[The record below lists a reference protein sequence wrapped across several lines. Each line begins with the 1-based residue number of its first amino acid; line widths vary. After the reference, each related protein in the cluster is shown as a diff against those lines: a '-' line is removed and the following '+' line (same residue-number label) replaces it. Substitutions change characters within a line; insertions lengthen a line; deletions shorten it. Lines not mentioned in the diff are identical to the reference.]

1 MTKKKILSVAL
12 AMILVFGSAASLP
25 ENTFTDG
32 AGITASAAKG
42 DVIECDDV
50 DIVNDGAAHGYRVT
64 NFKLMTATSYFLKRI
79 QQSDTWDNPCYA
91 VGENA
96 FAGYKHN
103 LYEIELEQGYR
114 KIEKD
119 AFINSYNLKKYV
131 IPYTV
136 TEIGEH
142 AIGYEY
148 DKKTGKYTKIDGVTI
163 HCDPSSAAET
173 YAKNNG
179 FNIVYTNNQFDYT
192 ENSDGTYT
200 VSRYNYITP
209 EITIPGTYNGKKVV
223 AISSNVFGQAG
234 YARRSEVKNVT
245 KIIISENIKTIEDQ
259 AFYNLDNLKTVEFP
273 SSLEHIGDQAFFSCS
288 GLESITLKKG
298 LKTIGERAFAASG
311 LKNLTIPNTVV
322 SIGDSAFNNSKIETL
337 TELPSSLTFVGE
349 DVFKSTP
356 WLKNEFQKSDF
367 AISGGFLLKYNN
379 ESTKYN
385 VEVPSSVKYICGF
398 AFSSCTKLCNLTIP
412 SSVKY
417 IGKWGIFGCDN
428 LYYLKLNEGLET
440 VDENAVLACEELCYV
455 KLPASLK
462 NIGAHAFG
470 FYSTYT
476 EKEGRIY
483 PKIYDKFTIYCTKG
497 SAGEKYAKDNDF
509 ICEYYSKDPVRLAGA
524 GRYETAAAISKYE
537 FTKADTVVLAY
548 SMSYADALAG
558 VPLANKLNAPILLT
572 NKNSLDKATL
582 AEIKRLGAKKII
594 ILGGE
599 GAIGSGVVKDLA
611 ANGIKAANIERI
623 AGKTRY
629 STAAAIAEKLDKLNG
644 NTSKEVF
651 FVYGGGFADAL
662 SISPVAAIKN
672 APILYLTTDGELNAE
687 TAAYIEKLKD
697 KKITSYI
704 IGGEGVISNN
714 MRTKL
719 SEALGVGVYDVTRL
733 SGSNRYY
740 TCYYVNKE
748 FSSLWGRSVCAA
760 TGADFP
766 DALAGGVLAA
776 RHKAPLILVG
786 KSLDKLNEDF
796 LKEQQFYSELVFGG
810 KSAVSD
816 ETVKQI
822 FDYRT

>member
-12 AMILVFGSAASLP
+12 AMTLVFGSAAALP
-25 ENTFTDG
+25 ENTFTDT

-79 QQSDTWDNPCYA
+79 QKSDTWDNPCYA

-103 LYEIELEQGYR
+103 LFEIELEQGYR

-163 HCDPSSAAET
+163 HCDPGSAAEK
-173 YAKNNG
+173 YANDNG
-179 FNIVYTNNQFDYT
+179 FAIVKTNNQLVFT
-192 ENSDGTYT
+192 QNSDGTYNVT
-200 VSRYNYITP
+200 GYNYVTP

-223 AISSNVFGQAG
+223 AIADEAFSNLQ
-234 YARRSEVKNVT
+234 YNTETELNNIT
-245 KIIISENIKTIEDQ
+245 KITISENIVEIGCG
-259 AFYNLDNLKTVEFP
+259 AFWECEGVKTVVLP
-273 SSLEHIGDQAFFSCS
+273 SSLVEIKEGAFACCRA
-288 GLESITLKKG
+288 LENAELKKG
-298 LKTIGERAFAASG
+298 LKIIGRSAFCSTN
-311 LKNLTIPNTVV
+311 LKKLTVPDTVV
-322 SIGDSAFNNSKIETL
+322 SIGDEAYQRAAIAEL
-337 TELPSSLTFVGE
+337 TALPSSLTYIGA
-349 DVFKSTP
+349 DVFADTP
-356 WLKNEFQKSDF
+356 WLENQFKKSNF
-367 AISGGFLLKYNN
+367 AISGGILLGYNKKSN
-379 ESTKYN
+379 ERHIVIPSGVRFICGSTFKICT
-385 VEVPSSVKYICGF
+385 VISSVTVPSSVKRIGKWAFF
-398 AFSSCTKLCNLTIP
+398 ACTNMDKIMFAEGLETIDENAFIYCADLGYVKIP
-412 SSVKY
+412 SSVK
-417 IGKWGIFGCDN
+417 
-428 LYYLKLNEGLET
+428 
-440 VDENAVLACEELCYV
+440 
-455 KLPASLK
+455 S
-462 NIGAHAFG
+462 IGAHAFG
-470 FYSTYT
+470 YKNEGVDNYIKTY
-476 EKEGRIY
+476 
-483 PKIYDKFTIYCTKG
+483 DDFTIYCTKN

-599 GAIGSGVVKDLA
+599 GAIGSGVVKDLT
-611 ANGIKAANIERI
+611 ANGIKAENIERI

-629 STAAAIAEKLDKLNG
+629 STATAIAERLDKLNG
-644 NTSKEVF
+644 SESQEVF
-651 FVYGGGFADAL
+651 FVFGGGFADAL

-687 TAAYIEKLKD
+687 TAAYIEKLKGKD
-697 KKITSYI
+697 VKPYV
-704 IGGEGVISNN
+704 IGGSGVISDN
-714 MRTKL
+714 MKSKV

-760 TGADFP
+760 TGTDFP

-786 KSLDKLNEDF
+786 SSLDKLNEDF
-796 LKEQQFYSELVFGG
+796 LKEKLFYSELVFGG

-822 FDYRT
+822 FDYRS

>member
-1 MTKKKILSVAL
+1 MTKKKIITFAL
-12 AMILVFGSAASLP
+12 AMTLVFGSAAALP

-42 DVIECDDV
+42 DVMECKDT
-50 DIVNDGAAHGYRVT
+50 DITNDGAAYGYRVT
-64 NFKLMTATSYFLKRI
+64 NFKLMTTTSYLLERY
-79 QQSDTWDNPCYA
+79 QENDDEYGHLCYA

-136 TEIGEH
+136 TEIGKH

-163 HCDPSSAAET
+163 HCDPGSAAEK
-173 YAKNNG
+173 YAKDNG
-179 FNIVYTNNQFDYT
+179 FAIVKTNNQLVYT
-192 ENSDGTYT
+192 QNSDGTYNVT
-200 VSRYNYITP
+200 GYNYVTP
-209 EITIPGTYNGKKVV
+209 EITIPGTHNGKKVV
-223 AISSNVFGQAG
+223 AVSDEAFSNLQ
-234 YARRSEVKNVT
+234 YNTETELNNIT
-245 KIIISENIKTIEDQ
+245 KITISENIKKIGYR
-259 AFYNLDNLKTVEFP
+259 AFYYCEGVKTVVLP
-273 SSLEHIGDQAFFSCS
+273 SSLVEIKEGAFACCRA
-288 GLESITLKKG
+288 LENAELKKG
-298 LKTIGERAFAASG
+298 LKIIGRSAFCSTN
-311 LKNLTIPNTVV
+311 LKKLTVPDTVV
-322 SIGDSAFNNSKIETL
+322 SIGDEAYQRAAIAEL
-337 TELPSSLTFVGE
+337 TALPGSLTYVGA
-349 DVFKSTP
+349 DVFADTP
-356 WLKNEFQKSDF
+356 WLENQFKKSNF
-367 AISGGFLLKYNN
+367 AISGGILLKYNN
-379 ESTKYN
+379 NATDN
-385 VEVPSSVKYICGF
+385 NIVIPSGVRFICAHAFKQCMRIFTVSV
-398 AFSSCTKLCNLTIP
+398 P

-417 IGKWGIFGCDN
+417 IGKWAFFACTNMDKIRFA
-428 LYYLKLNEGLET
+428 EGLET
-440 VDENAVLACEELCYV
+440 IDENAFIFCSDLGSV
-455 KLPASLK
+455 KIPSSVK
-462 NIGAHAFG
+462 SIGAHAFG
-470 FYSTYT
+470 FDMRSGT
-476 EKEGRIY
+476 EYLKT
-483 PKIYDKFTIYCTKG
+483 YDKFTIYCVKG
-497 SAGEKYAKDNDF
+497 TAGEKYAKDNGF
-509 ICEYYSKDPVRLAGA
+509 ICQYYTKNFVRLAGS

-537 FTKADTVVLAY
+537 FTKTDTVVLAY

-599 GAIGSGVVKDLA
+599 GAIGSGVVKDLT
-611 ANGIKAANIERI
+611 ANGIKAANIKRI

-662 SISPVAAIKN
+662 SVSPVAAVRN

-687 TAAYIEKLKD
+687 TAAYIKKLKGKD
-697 KKITSYI
+697 VKPYV
-704 IGGEGVISNN
+704 IGGSGVISDN
-714 MRTKL
+714 MKSKV
-719 SEALGVGVYDVTRL
+719 SEALGLGSYGVTRI
-733 SGSNRYY
+733 SGNNRYY

-760 TGADFP
+760 TGTDFP

-786 KSLDKLNEDF
+786 SSLDKLNEDF

-810 KSAVSD
+810 KSAVPD
-816 ETVKQI
+816 AIAKQI
-822 FDYRT
+822 FAYRS